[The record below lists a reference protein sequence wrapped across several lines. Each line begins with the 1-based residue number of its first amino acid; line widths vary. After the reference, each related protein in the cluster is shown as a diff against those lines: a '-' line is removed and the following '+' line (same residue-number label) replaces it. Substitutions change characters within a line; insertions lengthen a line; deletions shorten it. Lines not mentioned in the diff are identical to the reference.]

1 MQETS
6 PKNGLPHVLVVV
18 VLVTI
23 ILVLGTALAIT
34 IHGYKRELSLVSW
47 HWSNDR
53 ERLAAVGNSP
63 KDTRMSLVVGDVSIA
78 PLTFELK
85 LSGVPIDILPS
96 YGVLHEFNQQNWF
109 YKTTDDDI
117 VVIHNSPDTWYPG
130 ELSSVYLNEAER
142 KSIKLSDSL
151 MFNGSD
157 RLEAVFTELTGDE
170 VVGFTKT
177 STNHSVTT
185 NFKDLTVCATM
196 PESVYWNPDWT
207 ADESSASVSAW
218 LDDCNTRYPLSVSRL
233 LVDGKV
239 EVTFPRK
246 QIIREMGLEGQVVY
260 SFYPL
265 ERDQPGLNLEALG
278 VAPDLEKAYFQFDGV
293 LYMID
298 GEGRITNPSYEEVDI
313 VQRTY

>member
-6 PKNGLPHVLVVV
+6 PKNGLPHVLVVI
-18 VLVTI
+18 VLMTI

-53 ERLAAVGNSP
+53 ERLAAVGSSP
-63 KDTRMSLVVGDVSIA
+63 QNTSTSLVVGDVSIA
-78 PLTFELK
+78 PLTFEIQ

-96 YGVLHEFNQQNWF
+96 YGVLQEFSQQNWF
-109 YKTTDDDI
+109 HETTDDDI

-130 ELSSVYLNEAER
+130 EMSTIYLHEAER

-170 VVGFTKT
+170 VIGFTKS
-177 STNHSVTT
+177 STNHLVTT
-185 NFKDLTVCATM
+185 NFKDSTVCATM

-218 LDDCNTRYPLSVSRL
+218 LDDCNARYPLSVSQL
-233 LVDGKV
+233 LVDGEV
-239 EVTFPRK
+239 AVTFPRK

-260 SFYPL
+260 SFYLL
-265 ERDQPGLNLEALG
+265 ERDQPEPNLEALG
-278 VAPDLEKAYFQFDGV
+278 VASDLEKAYFQFDGI

-298 GEGRITNPSYEEVDI
+298 AEGTITELHYEEADI